1 MSMVLFA
8 LVMRSTD
15 GLPLSATTDYEQ
27 DEGLQETKKQI
38 KTLSEKLS
46 TFPSR
51 CSLKTGKFNIHFT
64 SSLGL
69 GYLVVCTENCP
80 NALAFCFLEEMQS
93 QFLHRCDGFLI
104 RNAVRPYSSSEF
116 DDFLQDTKQRYNSP
130 CSLTSK
136 ISLADMQSELKMIP
150 TYQLSPEDL
159 RSCFSRRNVF
169 RYKSITPSQLLEP
182 VSLRGIMSCVLS
194 IFCGGLNLLQGFHA
208 IEGFMQSYNDKDFN
222 DMIAFFLGTAGCLYQ
237 FYLFGYFS
245 VRRNSKSFL
254 AFALICL
261 SNICLFELRNVWQIL
276 FHVTVAAFMTLQ
288 IRLRQLQC
296 KAPDYNV

>member
-93 QFLHRCDGFLI
+93 QFLDRCDGFLI
-104 RNAVRPYSSSEF
+104 RNAVRPYSSSDF

-159 RSCFSRRNVF
+159 RSGFSRRNVLH
-169 RYKSITPSQLLEP
+169 YKSMTPSQLLEP
-182 VSLRGIMSCVLS
+182 VSLPGIMSCVLS

-208 IEGFMQSYNDKDFN
+208 IEGFMQSYNDEDFN

-237 FYLFGYFS
+237 DVGGQS
-245 VRRNSKSFL
+245 RDGRHRNGT
-254 AFALICL
+254 CL
-261 SNICLFELRNVWQIL
+261 GLSRN
-276 FHVTVAAFMTLQ
+276 
-288 IRLRQLQC
+288 
-296 KAPDYNV
+296 K

>member
-208 IEGFMQSYNDKDFN
+208 IEGFMQ
-222 DMIAFFLGTAGCLYQ
+222 